1 LEKKSY
7 HMTPEQFR
15 AEGKKVIDWIADYYE
30 NIEKYPILSQV
41 KPGEIKASLP
51 GNPPKTGETMDEM
64 MRDLDEKIM
73 PGITHWQSPNFYAY
87 FPSNTSFPSILGD
100 LISSGLGVQGMIWAT
115 SPSATELE
123 TRVLDWL
130 TDMMGMPEKF
140 KSTSTGGGVIQDT
153 ASTSSLTAMIAA
165 RERASNFQSNKTGI
179 QQKLVAY
186 ISTQTHSSLEKA
198 AKIIGIGS
206 ENLRMI
212 DVDEKFAMRTDL
224 LKEQIQKDKAAG
236 LIPFFICAALGTTS
250 SNAIDPIAVIGEIAK
265 KENCWF
271 HIDAAMSGTAMLC
284 PEFRH
289 FQEGVEL
296 ADSYCFNPHK
306 WMFTNFDCDVFWVA
320 NRQDLINTFSILPEY
335 LRNKATESGEVF
347 DYRDWHVQLGRR
359 FRSLKLWFVI
369 RHYGVEGLQFHI
381 RKHIEL
387 AQKFTEW
394 IRQSEDFEI
403 FVEPPF
409 NLVCFR
415 HKVGDDFNMKLMNA
429 VNQTGK
435 AYFTHTKLNGQVV
448 LRMSIGQTN
457 TEEKHVKATWDL
469 IEKIARDMK
478 S

>member
-1 LEKKSY
+1 
-7 HMTPEQFR
+7 MTPEQFR
-15 AEGKKVIDWIADYYE
+15 TEGKKVIDWIADYYE
-30 NIEKYPILSQV
+30 NIEKYPVLSQV

-51 GNPPKTGETMDEM
+51 GKPPQTGESLEEM
-64 MRDLDEKIM
+64 MLDLDEKIM

-165 RERASNFQSNKTGI
+165 RERATNFQSNKTGI
-179 QQKLVAY
+179 QRKLVAY

-198 AKIIGIGS
+198 AKIAGIGS
-206 ENLRMI
+206 DNLRMI
-212 DVDEKFAMRTDL
+212 EVDEKFAMRVDL
-224 LKEQIQKDKAAG
+224 LEEQIHKDKIAG
-236 LIPFFICAALGTTS
+236 FTPFFICAALGTTS
-250 SNAIDPIAVIGEIAK
+250 SNAIDPIKEIGEIAK

-289 FQEGVEL
+289 FQDGVEL

-320 NRQDLINTFSILPEY
+320 NRQELINT
-335 LRNKATESGEVF
+335 
-347 DYRDWHVQLGRR
+347 
-359 FRSLKLWFVI
+359 
-369 RHYGVEGLQFHI
+369 
-381 RKHIEL
+381 
-387 AQKFTEW
+387 
-394 IRQSEDFEI
+394 
-403 FVEPPF
+403 
-409 NLVCFR
+409 
-415 HKVGDDFNMKLMNA
+415 
-429 VNQTGK
+429 
-435 AYFTHTKLNGQVV
+435 
-448 LRMSIGQTN
+448 
-457 TEEKHVKATWDL
+457 
-469 IEKIARDMK
+469 
-478 S
+478 

>member
-51 GNPPKTGETMDEM
+51 GNPPQEGESMENM

-165 RERASNFQSNKTGI
+165 RERATKFQSNKTGI
-179 QQKLVAY
+179 GLKLVAY

-212 DVDEKFAMRTDL
+212 DVDEKFAMRTRFA
-224 LKEQIQKDKAAG
+224 E
-236 LIPFFICAALGTTS
+236 
-250 SNAIDPIAVIGEIAK
+250 
-265 KENCWF
+265 
-271 HIDAAMSGTAMLC
+271 
-284 PEFRH
+284 R
-289 FQEGVEL
+289 
-296 ADSYCFNPHK
+296 
-306 WMFTNFDCDVFWVA
+306 A
-320 NRQDLINTFSILPEY
+320 NSKR
-335 LRNKATESGEVF
+335 
-347 DYRDWHVQLGRR
+347 
-359 FRSLKLWFVI
+359 
-369 RHYGVEGLQFHI
+369 
-381 RKHIEL
+381 
-387 AQKFTEW
+387 
-394 IRQSEDFEI
+394 
-403 FVEPPF
+403 
-409 NLVCFR
+409 
-415 HKVGDDFNMKLMNA
+415 
-429 VNQTGK
+429 
-435 AYFTHTKLNGQVV
+435 
-448 LRMSIGQTN
+448 
-457 TEEKHVKATWDL
+457 
-469 IEKIARDMK
+469 
-478 S
+478 

>member
-1 LEKKSY
+1 LKKSSY

-51 GNPPKTGETMDEM
+51 GNPPQKGESMEDM
-64 MRDLDEKIM
+64 MHDLDEKIM

-165 RERASNFQSNKTGI
+165 RERATKFQSNKTGI
-179 QQKLVAY
+179 QPKLVAY

-206 ENLRMI
+206 ENLRLI

-236 LIPFFICAALGTTS
+236 FTPFFICAALGTTS
-250 SNAIDPIAVIGEIAK
+250 SNAIDPIKEIGEIAR

-289 FQEGVEL
+289 FQEGVDL

-369 RHYGVEGLQFHI
+369 RHYGVEGLKFHI